1 MDLIMKVAAVGIIG
15 SVLAVTVKEYK
26 KEFSLF
32 IGIGTGAVI
41 VYLLMDSM
49 IQIKNLFGSMI
60 TAAGINSEYVSIM
73 VKVIIIAYICEFAVQ
88 FCNDANEKAIGAKI
102 ELAGRLLILTASLPI
117 IENLF
122 NLIVNLSF

>member
-1 MDLIMKVAAVGIIG
+1 MDLIIKIAAVGIIG

-32 IGIGTGAVI
+32 IGIGTGIVI
-41 VYLLMDSM
+41 IYLLMDSM
-49 IQIKNLFGSMI
+49 IQIKNLFGNMI
-60 TAAGINSEYVSIM
+60 TAAGINSEYVSVM
-73 VKVIIIAYICEFAVQ
+73 VKIIIAYICEFAVQ

-122 NLIVNLSF
+122 NLIINLSF